1 MHKPNLIASL
11 AGIMLILTGCQVDL
25 PALSPVTGEAVGRTP
40 VPPDPTP
47 ETPGSPDPTGAPT
60 PAGDLVGTSA
70 PDGGPETIVL
80 TVWMPDRLAPSIET
94 PGGQAF
100 LEVLSV
106 FDEAYPAI
114 QVEVYIKRT
123 SGPGGILS
131 YLRTAPSVAPGVLP
145 DLALLRRDAL
155 LQATGESLIVPI
167 EPLVGENLIDSLYPV
182 AVDLGTVNGVLVG
195 LPYVLDMQHVVYRET
210 LFASAPDEFVE
221 VLESPVTFDFP
232 AAPLGSVNQTTLL
245 QYLAAG
251 GTLIDE
257 SGAPLLDVAALT
269 RILTFYADAREAGVI
284 DPAVFQIT
292 DVSETWGRYRDRQSG
307 LAVVSASQY
316 LAERDQ
322 VRSTGLAPVPTEGG
336 GPVAL
341 VTGWSWVMVTRDP
354 DRQTAAMLLLEALMD
369 PASQGTY
376 TRAASRL
383 PSQPAALMVW
393 GEDDRYVAFGD
404 QLLRAARLLP
414 DEAQQAVVGDAIQ
427 NALEEVLLNGVS
439 PVQAA
444 SNAGRAVNPPEDAV
458 P

>member
-11 AGIMLILTGCQVDL
+11 AGVMLILTACQVDL
-25 PALSPVTGEAVGRTP
+25 PSLLPGTGEAAGGTP

-47 ETPGSPDPTGAPT
+47 QLGTSTAAASATPTSDLGETPEPT
-60 PAGDLVGTSA
+60 
-70 PDGGPETIVL
+70 GGPETIVL
-80 TVWMPDRLAPSIET
+80 TVWMPDRLAPSTET

-100 LEVLSV
+100 LEELAA
-106 FDEAYPAI
+106 FDEAYPTI

-131 YLRTAPSVAPGVLP
+131 YLRTAPPVAPGVLP

-155 LQATGESLIVPI
+155 LQAAGDSLIVPI
-167 EPLVGENLIDSLYPV
+167 EPLVREDLIDALYPV
-182 AVDLGTVNGVLVG
+182 AVDVGTVNGVLMG

-210 LFASAPDEFVE
+210 LFTSAPDEFVE

-251 GTLIDE
+251 GTLTDE
-257 SGAPLLDVAALT
+257 DGVPLLDVAALT
-269 RILTFYADAREAGVI
+269 RVLTFYADAREAGVI

-322 VRSTGLAPVPTEGG
+322 VRTTGLAPVPTEAG
-336 GPVAL
+336 GPAAL
-341 VTGWSWVMVTRDP
+341 ATGWSWVMVTRDP
-354 DRQTAAMLLLEALMD
+354 DRQAAALLLLEALMD

-393 GEDDRYVAFGD
+393 GEDDRYVTFGD

-444 SNAGRAVNPPEDAV
+444 SNAGQAVNPPEGAV